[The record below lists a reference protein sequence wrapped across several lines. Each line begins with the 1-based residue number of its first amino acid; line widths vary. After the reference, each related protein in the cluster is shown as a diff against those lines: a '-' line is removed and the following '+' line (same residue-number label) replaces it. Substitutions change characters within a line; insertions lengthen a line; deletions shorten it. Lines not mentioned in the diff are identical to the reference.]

1 MSVSSTRL
9 GDNTLFGYKIEKG
22 GPNAVS
28 NRLHAGIQRV
38 NQQGETPASGWGGYS
53 NGSPQENYDTEEF
66 DKPPPLRKAGDKLVE
81 EGLLGGEFARKIDD
95 EGPLRDATGRYM
107 EMLLGGGFSPIQQP
121 MAAAPP
127 EETA

>member
-53 NGSPQENYDTEEF
+53 NGSPQENYDTEQF
-66 DKPPPLRKAGDKLVE
+66 DKPPAQRMAGDKLVE
-81 EGLLGGEFARKIDD
+81 EGLLGGEFAKKIDE
-95 EGPLRDATGRYM
+95 EGPLRDSTGRYM
-107 EMLLGGGFSPIQQP
+107 EMLLGGGFSPMPQ
-121 MAAAPP
+121 MAAGAPP